1 MAHFAELDSDNT
13 VMRVIVVSNNDI
25 IGPDGTENEGVGIA
39 FCRKLFGADTNW
51 KQTSY
56 NGNMRGRYAGK
67 GMFYNEIVDA
77 FLAEKPYASW
87 VLDSTTKDWISP
99 LGTAPERTED
109 MITAK
114 QDYVWDE
121 DVYQAD
127 TSDPKTA
134 GWVLTT
140 EPT

>member
-13 VMRVIVVSNNDI
+13 VMRVIVISNNDI
-25 IGPDGTENEGVGIA
+25 IGPDGTENEEVGIA
-39 FCRKLFGADTNW
+39 FCRELCGADTNW

-56 NGNMRGRYAGK
+56 NGNIRGRYAGR
-67 GMFYNEIVDA
+67 GMFYNETLDA
-77 FLAEKPYASW
+77 FIAEKPYASW

-99 LGTAPERTED
+99 LGAEPERSED

-114 QDYVWDE
+114 QYYEWDE
-121 DVYQAD
+121 DAYQAD
-127 TSDPKTA
+127 TSDPKTT
-134 GWVLTT
+134 GWVLKT